1 MSLNILLVEDHP
13 IFRFGVRHLVLQ
25 RWPDANVGE
34 AESMQAALTALEKAE
49 WDIAVL
55 DLNLPDAKGVESV
68 TQIRRAAP
76 AIRILVLSLH
86 DELAYARQLMRL
98 GAQGYLTKEHAT
110 EELISAIERLEK
122 GGRYISH
129 SMAEHM
135 AQSMLDDSALP
146 AHEQLGKQEYR
157 VMLQIAIGTRVTD
170 IASTMNLSPKTVS
183 TYRTRIFEKLG
194 VNSNVELA
202 HYCLTHHLSEAK
214 L

>member
-1 MSLNILLVEDHP
+1 MNILLVEDHP

-25 RWPDANVGE
+25 RWPDATVGE
-34 AESMQAALTALEKAE
+34 ADSLHSALAIAHAHA
-49 WDIAVL
+49 WDIAVV

-68 TQIRRAAP
+68 TQIHRALP
-76 AIRILVLSLH
+76 ATRILVLSLH
-86 DELAYARQLMRL
+86 DELAYAKQLLRL

-110 EELISAIERLEK
+110 DELISAIERLQK
-122 GGRYISH
+122 GGRYISA

-135 AQSMLDDSALP
+135 AQSLLDDNALP

-157 VMLQIAIGTRVTD
+157 VMLQIAAGTRVTD
-170 IASTMNLSPKTVS
+170 IANSMHLSPKTIS

-194 VNSNVELA
+194 VTSNVELA
-202 HYCLTHHLSEAK
+202 HYCLTHHLSDVS